1 MYCIRDGRTGR
12 WDGRLRLESV
22 ALTSVSAF
30 SGSVL
35 EMMMMMMLMTEET
48 DYRRYVEVSVIS
60 VASVSLFAARW
71 GQQYFRSRES

>member
-1 MYCIRDGRTGR
+1 MYCNRDGRTGR

-35 EMMMMMMLMTEET
+35 EMMMRMTTEET

-60 VASVSLFAARW
+60 VASVPLFAARW
-71 GQQYFRSRES
+71 GQQ

>member
-1 MYCIRDGRTGR
+1 MYCNRDGRTGR

-35 EMMMMMMLMTEET
+35 GMMMMMLTTEET

-60 VASVSLFAARW
+60 VASVPLFAARW
-71 GQQYFRSRES
+71 GQQ